1 MNNTTTKKSLF
12 TSPLGIAIYIVVGLV
27 LLALLATNHLIGM
40 ILPYAIAYTIPLLMT
55 ALGGLYSERSGVTNL
70 GLEGLMLVG
79 YFASALT
86 IRLTEQTLQASAL
99 PLGLLAGV
107 LAGALF
113 SMLHAFASINLKA
126 DQVISGTAINMLAS
140 ALTVYLARTIAGS
153 GNVRIMLG
161 IVRKDIP
168 GLSKIPGI
176 GTLFFTQSYWSTWVA
191 LIVWGASWF
200 LLYKTS
206 FGLRLR
212 ACGEHPSA
220 VASAGV
226 NVYGMRYFGV
236 GMSGALAGL
245 GGSIILITYSG
256 EFNGT
261 VAGLGFLSIA
271 ALIFGQWKPLGILGA
286 TFFFGTATTIAN
298 VSQVIPQLGV
308 IPPVIFKV
316 FPYVVTLL
324 ALIVFSKRSAA
335 PKAVGEAF

>member
-1 MNNTTTKKSLF
+1 MSNETTSKTLLSRYKNLIIIVAALIVMALF
-12 TSPLGIAIYIVVGLV
+12 SM
-27 LLALLATNHLIGM
+27 NHLVRLIM
-40 ILPYAIAYTIPLLMT
+40 PYAIAYTIPLLIT
-55 ALGGLYSERSGVTNL
+55 ALGGLYCERSGVTNL

-79 YFASALT
+79 YFASAIT
-86 IRLTEQTLQASAL
+86 IHFTEQFSYIIAI
-99 PLGLLAGV
+99 PLGLLAAV
-107 LAGALF
+107 LAGVLF

-126 DQVISGTAINMLAS
+126 DQIISGTAINMLAT

-153 GNVRIMLG
+153 GNIRIMLG
-161 IVRKDIP
+161 IVRHDVP
-168 GLSKIPGI
+168 LLHRIPGI
-176 GTLFFTQSYWSTWVA
+176 GTLFFTQSYWSTWLA
-191 LIVWGASWF
+191 LTIWALSWF

-226 NVYGMRYFGV
+226 NVYRMRYFGV

-245 GGSIILITYSG
+245 GGAIILVTYSG

-298 VSQVIPQLGV
+298 VSQVIPQFGL

-324 ALIVFSKRSAA
+324 ALVAFSKRSAA
-335 PKAVGEAF
+335 PKAVGEPF

>member
-1 MNNTTTKKSLF
+1 MSDLKTKHFF
-12 TSPLGIAIYIVVGLV
+12 TSRWGVLLLVAIGLV
-27 LLALLATNHLIGM
+27 LLAILASISLVGR
-40 ILPYAIAYTIPLLMT
+40 ILPYAIAYTIPLLVT

-86 IRLTEQTLQASAL
+86 IRMTEQTLLENAL

-107 LAGALF
+107 VAGALF

-161 IVRKDIP
+161 IVRKNIP
-168 GLSKIPGI
+168 VLSDIPGI

-191 LIVWGASWF
+191 LAVWGASWF

-226 NVYGMRYFGV
+226 NVYRMRYFGV

-245 GGSIILITYSG
+245 GGSIILVTYSG

-308 IPPVIFKV
+308 IPPVLFKV

-324 ALIVFSKRSAA
+324 ALVAFSKRSAA
-335 PKAVGEAF
+335 PKAVGEPF